1 MKLTISSLFLI
12 AFCSA
17 AMGAEHL
24 VIDTL
29 GSSAKGQYVA
39 VEEYGY
45 KADAHTYYAKVMI
58 LNVWKSEYVG
68 KTVEVSLPANRPVDL
83 EKARAQVKDL
93 AQDQLKQFNIKG

>member
-1 MKLTISSLFLI
+1 MKTMILCFWLMMMG
-12 AFCSA
+12 SA
-17 AMGAEHL
+17 MAAEHL

-29 GSSAKGQYVA
+29 GSSAKGQFVA

-68 KTVEVSLPANRPVDL
+68 KTVEVSVPAHRPVDL
-83 EKARAQVKDL
+83 DKARAQVKL
-93 AQDQLKQFNIKG
+93 MAQDQLKQFNIKG